1 MLCPM
6 VPVVWVN
13 EEVQLSLECEDL
25 GWGWREVRF
34 GNKWD
39 TLLNSHY
46 VSGTVQNFL
55 YMLFPLTLRT
65 PS

>member
-13 EEVQLSLECEDL
+13 EEVQLFLECEDL

-34 GNKWD
+34 GNKGD
-39 TLLNSHY
+39 NIA
-46 VSGTVQNFL
+46 
-55 YMLFPLTLRT
+55 
-65 PS
+65 